1 MTSSVEHPDNL
12 DECVRCGESAH
23 AQEYD
28 ADEDVY
34 VMRCENGHV
43 TYVTDDFEVWK

>member
-1 MTSSVEHPDNL
+1 MTEVHHPGDL
-12 DECVRCGESAH
+12 DACVICGEPTH

-28 ADEDVY
+28 ADSDVY

-43 TYVTDDFEVWK
+43 TYVTDDFESWK